1 MIFILDDNH
10 DVVALLSNTM
20 PKACPYFNDVHRDTL
35 ESALSTYTFEVPM
48 NEAAAQE
55 IVGERLIIREDIDGH
70 QILFRIKN
78 VEEEMQSDGTYRKIV
93 FAENAAVTEL
103 LGSPIRPY
111 TGIDLTADEALDFVL
126 QGTGWVRGAKSDIKG
141 VNNLYFKTHTNAL
154 DALHK
159 VVSIYKGELQFRV
172 QLTDEGKLTKRFVY
186 LKDRIGTDNG
196 KRFEYKKDILGIKR
210 TEDTS
215 ELVTAII
222 PLGKTQKDGSRMTIE
237 SVNGGS
243 DMLVDEDALEKY
255 GGKDKQHIVG
265 YFEDNDAE
273 TPQQLKESGQREL
286 NRRKVPRY
294 TYETS
299 VALIEG
305 AGAEYAHEKVRLGD
319 TVLVID
325 KVFSPPLLVEARV
338 TEVLRSY
345 ADPTKDQVKLG
356 NFKKVVATLPASLD
370 TMKRELEAAK
380 AELTYK
386 ATQDALLE
394 VQEVASS
401 ASDTAST
408 AASTATTAKNTA
420 DTAKSTADT
429 AKKTADTAKSTADT
443 AKSTADSAASTATI
457 ANSTANTAKST
468 ADGVKVRLDDQD
480 NDNKLTPVQK
490 QATKKEWDGIVAEK
504 PILEARAT
512 ALSITTELTTY
523 QNAYNTLES
532 YLSPLLSSMTTTS
545 SIVGTTY
552 RANFATYNSKK
563 AELEK
568 KISDTIKQAAVDAKT
583 TVDSLNDDI
592 NTNLKPALQ
601 NAQDDV
607 DEALS
612 RVRNVTVESVSPGVY
627 EVDGGKVKVGSIT
640 ANQIAAGAI
649 STDKL
654 AANAVTAA
662 KIAANTITA
671 GQIASRTITA
681 AQIQAGTIT
690 SNEIKASTITGDKL
704 VAGTI
709 TSTQLATG
717 SITAE
722 KIATGAITADK
733 LDANAING
741 KIITGSTI
749 TGGSFTTT
757 NVDTTNS
764 DPYLRGTRTMLI
776 SGSLLRANG
785 KIKRV
790 FAANEFRH
798 YDVETELYDGYMSI
812 SALKKYEGTTEVS
825 STKRSLYY
833 TDNGITTNINI
844 NANSSSRGTASY
856 LDFFSEY
863 SIDGLGVGNGVE
875 LYGGKGVSIYAGDR
889 VLEMKSKFNID
900 MTPAFGSG
908 GSGLVNI
915 YGDLYV
921 MQKLVASGNIESDQA
936 IKGRINHS
944 NGYFIMQTFNTE
956 THGRGQAEFYYTES
970 QGQKV
975 ILVSRAHTSA
985 GVPTGSARPGTLNVS
1000 TLEVDYL
1007 NTRPE
1012 STSTDVQV
1020 IAKNIV
1026 MTRSTGSFLGYAFVG
1041 TGTNAL
1047 VRSTGEVRALQTSS
1061 LSYINVRAA
1070 AFPTGSS
1077 LKYKSNLEKIE
1088 ETEINAL
1095 DVINRTQVWKYH
1107 LNSNLEQRVYDKPK
1121 VGVIME
1127 MVDPIIRDEDGV
1139 DPYSMVSLAW
1149 KAIQELTKKNA
1160 ELEERIKILESIM

>member
-48 NEAAAQE
+48 NETAAQE
-55 IVGERLIIREDIDGH
+55 IVGERLIIREDIDGR
-70 QILFRIKN
+70 QILFRIKS

-103 LGSPIRPY
+103 LGTPIRPY
-111 TGIDLTADEALDFVL
+111 TGLDLTADEALDLVL
-126 QGTGWVRGAKSDIKG
+126 QGTSWVRGAKSDITG
-141 VNNLYFKTHTNAL
+141 VNNLYLKTHTNAL

-159 VVSIYKGELQFRV
+159 VVSLYKGELQFRV
-172 QLTDEGKLTKRFVY
+172 QLTDEGKLTKRYVY

-196 KRFEYKKDILGIKR
+196 KRFEYQKDILGIKR

-286 NRRKVPRY
+286 NRRKVPRF

-386 ATQDALLE
+386 ATQDALDD
-394 VQEVASS
+394 VQTVATDALTISNG
-401 ASDTAST
+401 ASQTASQAQTT
-408 AASTATTAKNTA
+408 ANNAQTTANNAQTTAQNAQTTANNAQTTANDAATTASQANT
-420 DTAKSTADT
+420 
-429 AKKTADTAKSTADT
+429 
-443 AKSTADSAASTATI
+443 
-457 ANSTANTAKST
+457 TANN
-468 ADGVKVRLDDQD
+468 VKNRVDDQD
-480 NDNKLTPVQK
+480 DENKLTPVQK
-490 QATKKEWDGIVAEK
+490 QATKKEWDSIVVEK

-512 ALSITTELTTY
+512 ALSITTELTAY
-523 QNAYNTLES
+523 QNAYNTLDS
-532 YLSPLLSSMTTTS
+532 YLTPLLSSMATTS
-545 SIVGTTY
+545 SIVATTY
-552 RANFATYNSKK
+552 RANFADYNSKK
-563 AELEK
+563 EELAK
-568 KISDTIKQAAVDAKT
+568 KISDVIKQAANDAKT

-601 NAQDDV
+601 DAQDDV
-607 DEALS
+607 GEALS
-612 RVRNVTVESVSPGVY
+612 RVQDVTVESVTPGVY
-627 EVDGGKVKVGSIT
+627 EVDGGKVKADSIT

-671 GQIASRTITA
+671 GQIASKTITA

-709 TSTQLATG
+709 TATQLAAG

-722 KIATGAITADK
+722 KIAAGAITAEK

-741 KIITGSTI
+741 KTITGSVI
-749 TGGSFTTT
+749 
-757 NVDTTNS
+757 
-764 DPYLRGTRTMLI
+764 
-776 SGSLLRANG
+776 
-785 KIKRV
+785 
-790 FAANEFRH
+790 
-798 YDVETELYDGYMSI
+798 
-812 SALKKYEGTTEVS
+812 
-825 STKRSLYY
+825 
-833 TDNGITTNINI
+833 
-844 NANSSSRGTASY
+844 
-856 LDFFSEY
+856 
-863 SIDGLGVGNGVE
+863 
-875 LYGGKGVSIYAGDR
+875 
-889 VLEMKSKFNID
+889 
-900 MTPAFGSG
+900 SG
-908 GSGLVNI
+908 GSITGATLTSSSGGISTVISSAMIQTESTIPSGFRADYDNHDILNVRHSSASDIVGTFFETRSSGGGVGTIRGLVGYDVVGNNLRI
-915 YGDLYV
+915 DSYGPKNGLL
-921 MQKLVASGNIESDQA
+921 LVSNSDMKVVAPKSVFTGEVRGRLNHDSGYLVVQS
-936 IKGRINHS
+936 
-944 NGYFIMQTFNTE
+944 FNNE
-956 THGRGQAEFYYTES
+956 THGYGQAELYYSETN
-970 QGQKV
+970 GQKV
-975 ILVSRAHTSA
+975 VLVTRAQKTDRT
-985 GVPTGSARPGTLNVS
+985 PTGSTRSGTFNVS
-1000 TLEVDYL
+1000 TLEADYL
-1007 NTRPE
+1007 KPRPE
-1012 STSTDVQV
+1012 STSNDVQV
-1020 IAKNIV
+1020 DASSIL
-1026 MTRSTGSFLGYAFVG
+1026 MLPTTGAFKGYSLVG
-1041 TGTNAL
+1041 TYTNL
-1047 VRSTGEVRALQTSS
+1047 LLRTDGEVRVVTPDSAGTYKPIRASS
-1061 LSYINVRAA
+1061 
-1070 AFPTGSS
+1070 FPTGSS
-1077 LKYKSNLEKIE
+1077 IAYKSNLEKIE
-1088 ETEINAL
+1088 ETEIDAL
-1095 DVINRTQVWKYH
+1095 ALITNTQVWKYH
-1107 LNSNLEQRVYDKPK
+1107 LNSNLEAGIYDKPK
-1121 VGVIME
+1121 IGVIAE
-1127 MVDPIIRDEDGV
+1127 MVESIIRDEDGV
-1139 DPYSMVSLAW
+1139 DAYSMVALAW
-1149 KAIQELTKKNA
+1149 KAIQELAKKNE
-1160 ELEERIKILESIM
+1160 ELETRITALESVM